1 MKKLKRA
8 GFFLLCFV
16 LLLLCSCS
24 KNAVQTLPE
33 TVIKTVTDTNGKTY
47 KAVVDEN
54 GFIMCD
60 SAGKM
65 IITAEDEKG
74 NPLKNEQGEYVTQ
87 KVSFPNILVGE
98 NEIHT
103 EFYKLPIPQ
112 NWQNKSTDLVKL
124 SFTENGKTA
133 EITVN
138 ERGSMSSVNCVK
150 EIEDMLS
157 VLGEVKKNTVD
168 FNFATATGIEL
179 EDVMTVYVFSV
190 EGRTYFVK
198 ITAEKEMFEKIN
210 FTEIVNTIKFRKG
223 E

>member
-8 GFFLLCFV
+8 GIFLLCFV

-24 KNAVQTLPE
+24 KNAVQTQPE

-98 NEIHT
+98 NEIYT

-179 EDVMTVYVFSV
+179 ENVMTVYVFSV

>member
-1 MKKLKRA
+1 M
-8 GFFLLCFV
+8 CFV

-24 KNAVQTLPE
+24 KNAVQTQPE

-98 NEIHT
+98 NEIYT

-179 EDVMTVYVFSV
+179 ENVMTVYVFSV